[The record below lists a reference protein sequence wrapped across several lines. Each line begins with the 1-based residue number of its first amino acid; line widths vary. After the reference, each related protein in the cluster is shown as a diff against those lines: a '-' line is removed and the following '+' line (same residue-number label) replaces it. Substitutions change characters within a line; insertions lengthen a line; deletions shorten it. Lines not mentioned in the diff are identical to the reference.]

1 MTDVVII
8 GKGPAGISAA
18 VYLVRAGLEVTVIGK
33 DEGTLKKAHLIE
45 NYYGFIEPIE
55 GPELLRRGVEQA
67 KRLGVT
73 VLEEEVVGIE
83 KLTNFSV
90 KTNKQEIEAR
100 VVILATGKSRNDLKV
115 DGFQKLKGSGI
126 SFCATC
132 DGFFYRGKPLAVVG
146 NGDYAAEELSVLT
159 NIASEV
165 TLFTNGL
172 PLKTEHIPENVEVV
186 TEKLTKIFGEST
198 VEGIETESEKKYF
211 VSGIFVAQG
220 TASAADFAL
229 KMGVMIDKGN
239 IIVNEDYMTNI
250 DGLYAVGDCI
260 GGLLQVAKAVSD
272 GAQVSAPIIK
282 KIKAAKKEEAGAT
295 K

>member
-1 MTDVVII
+1 MTDVIVV

-18 VYLVRAGLEVTVIGK
+18 IYLKRSGLDVVVIGK
-33 DEGTLKKAHLIE
+33 DNGTLQKAHLIE
-45 NYYGFIEPIE
+45 NYFGFVEPIT
-55 GPELLRRGVEQA
+55 GTQLVEQGIDQA
-67 KRLGVT
+67 KRLGI
-73 VLEEEVVGIE
+73 EIINEEVVGIE
-83 KLTNFSV
+83 KLKDFTV
-90 KTNKQEIEAR
+90 KTNNQELEGKA
-100 VVILATGKSRNDLKV
+100 VILATGKARNSLKI
-115 DGFQKLKGSGI
+115 DGFERLKGSGI

-132 DGFFYRGKPLAVVG
+132 DGFFYRNKPLAVIG

-172 PLKTEHIPENVEVV
+172 PLETKHIPAGIEVV
-186 TEKLTKIFGEST
+186 TEKITSIFGENS
-198 VEGIETESEKKYF
+198 VEGLETENNKYF

-229 KMGVMIDKGN
+229 KMGVMMDNGN
-239 IIVNEDYMTNI
+239 IIVNENYMTNV

-272 GAQVSAPIIK
+272 GAGASGPVAK
-282 KIKAAKKEEAGAT
+282 FVKAKKQEEVNA
-295 K
+295 